1 LSRLWSRSPSGGF
14 SRKPAFSCE
23 INLPAY
29 SR

>member
-1 LSRLWSRSPSGGF
+1 MNFALSIY
-14 SRKPAFSCE
+14 E